1 MTTSEEARNSA
12 TFVGS
17 TVTTAVALGLFS
29 VAPHLLLPRA
39 ASLDFAAVLLGI
51 IAGVYFGFAVARGSL
66 RDQLIELCVAAGFGI
81 AAILGP
87 ILSPW
92 LLPGAYF
99 AHSLWDFAHHNR
111 AALRLVAIP
120 QWYVPWCA
128 TIDVLIGVGLVI
140 VWRFTGIL

>member
-1 MTTSEEARNSA
+1 MTASEQTQNSS
-12 TFVGS
+12 TFAGWRA
-17 TVTTAVALGLFS
+17 TTAVALGLFS
-29 VAPHLLLPRA
+29 VAPHLFLPRA
-39 ASLDFAAVLLGI
+39 ASLDLAAVLLGI

-66 RDQLIELCVAAGFGI
+66 RDQLTELCVATGFGV
-81 AAILGP
+81 AAVLGL

-92 LLPGAYF
+92 SLPGAYF

-128 TIDVLIGVGLVI
+128 TIDALIGVGLVT
-140 VWRFTGIL
+140 VWRSTGVL